1 MRIKNMLS
9 FFLVTVLL
17 GLTSVALYQANNPS
31 TPPASEN
38 QQLIDIITQQELDI
52 EKMEQKMDEL
62 RLSIDTELGQQTQ
75 GLSVISSL
83 RNSLQSARYF
93 SGLSERT
100 GEGIIITLTD
110 NVQGAEIAKAE
121 NPSQYRPDNYIL
133 HDKNLLYIVNDLK
146 AANPDGIAINNQR
159 LVSNTNI
166 RCVGTVILVNDRR
179 LAPPYQISVLG
190 DKDKIMQAIF
200 DSGEV
205 EYLVSSGFSITYEE
219 SDEIV
224 LPAFKGNL
232 NLQYAKRYVEPVEE
246 IPMENLQDTVGE
258 TSSDTEDLP
267 DENNTV
273 YTDNS
278 TGQTITPTVDE
289 LESEGEAEELVD
301 DEANQSIRESN
312 EEDVINND
320 VE

>member
-38 QQLIDIITQQELDI
+38 QQLIDIITQQEIDI
-52 EKMEQKMDEL
+52 ENMEQRMDEL
-62 RLSIDTELGQQTQ
+62 RMSIDTELDQQTQ

-121 NPSQYRPDNYIL
+121 NPALYLPNNFII
-133 HDKNLLYIVNDLK
+133 HDKNLLYIVNDIK

-159 LVSNTNI
+159 IVSNTNI
-166 RCVGTVILVNDRR
+166 RCVGTVILVNDSR

-190 DKDKIMQAIF
+190 DPDKITKAIF
-200 DSGEV
+200 DSSEV
-205 EYLVSSGFSITYEE
+205 EYLVSSGFSVTYEE
-219 SDEIV
+219 SDEII
-224 LPAFKGNL
+224 LPAFKGNM
-232 NLQYAKRYVEPVEE
+232 NLQYAKKYVEPIEE
-246 IPMENLQDTVGE
+246 IPVEDQQ
-258 TSSDTEDLP
+258 TSSQEMDDDTNNSSTED
-267 DENNTV
+267 NV
-273 YTDNS
+273 IYTDNNTPS
-278 TGQTITPTVDE
+278 SGQANTNS
-289 LESEGEAEELVD
+289 SEGVVSDDGASENQNEA
-301 DEANQSIRESN
+301 N
-312 EEDVINND
+312 EEDVISD
-320 VE
+320 VVE